1 MGKRPIF
8 LTLLQ
13 CLRRRRRS
21 IACLSSIPYWAHSSP
36 QTLKLVSYSQLW
48 LWLCEVHSEGVAR
61 QKRRR
66 FNPIPNPRARLF
78 VEKKME
84 TQTNNPNPNP
94 NGNSIT
100 GSWPV
105 WPTVD
110 GSLGLSEDESV
121 KYARRFYR
129 FGFAMLPWLW
139 AVNCFYFWPVLRHS
153 RSFPRIRP
161 CILSLSLSLRF
172 QFFNV
177 VDFLGLLIFVI
188 GWIESLN

>member
-1 MGKRPIF
+1 
-8 LTLLQ
+8 
-13 CLRRRRRS
+13 
-21 IACLSSIPYWAHSSP
+21 
-36 QTLKLVSYSQLW
+36 
-48 LWLCEVHSEGVAR
+48 
-61 QKRRR
+61 
-66 FNPIPNPRARLF
+66 
-78 VEKKME
+78 ME

-161 CILSLSLSLRF
+161 CILSLSLSQRF

-177 VDFLGLLIFVI
+177 VDFFRLIDFRYWLNRIFKLKV
-188 GWIESLN
+188 SLFLYVMLCVYRGMNVSF

>member
-1 MGKRPIF
+1 MEKRPIF
-8 LTLLQ
+8 PTLLQ

-36 QTLKLVSYSQLW
+36 QRQRNWLVIHQLW
-48 LWLCEVHSEGVAR
+48 LWLWEVHSEGVAR

-78 VEKKME
+78 VVVEKKME
-84 TQTNNPNPNP
+84 TQTNNSNPNP
-94 NGNSIT
+94 SLNGNSIT

-153 RSFPRIRP
+153 RSFPSIRP
-161 CILSLSLSLRF
+161 CTLSLSLSA
-172 QFFNV
+172 FN
-177 VDFLGLLIFVI
+177 FSMLLIF
-188 GWIESLN
+188 

>member
-1 MGKRPIF
+1 
-8 LTLLQ
+8 
-13 CLRRRRRS
+13 
-21 IACLSSIPYWAHSSP
+21 
-36 QTLKLVSYSQLW
+36 
-48 LWLCEVHSEGVAR
+48 
-61 QKRRR
+61 
-66 FNPIPNPRARLF
+66 
-78 VEKKME
+78 ME

-161 CILSLSLSLRF
+161 CILSLSLSLSALSIF
-172 QFFNV
+172 QCCWFFRLI
-177 VDFLGLLIFVI
+177 DFRYWLNRIFKLKV
-188 GWIESLN
+188 SLFLYVMWCVYRGMNFSFW

>member
-1 MGKRPIF
+1 
-8 LTLLQ
+8 
-13 CLRRRRRS
+13 
-21 IACLSSIPYWAHSSP
+21 
-36 QTLKLVSYSQLW
+36 
-48 LWLCEVHSEGVAR
+48 
-61 QKRRR
+61 
-66 FNPIPNPRARLF
+66 
-78 VEKKME
+78 ME

-161 CILSLSLSLRF
+161 CTLSLSLSLSLSALSIF
-172 QFFNV
+172 QCCWFFRLI
-177 VDFLGLLIFVI
+177 DFRYWLNRIFKLKV
-188 GWIESLN
+188 SLFVYVMLCVYRGMNFSFW

>member
-1 MGKRPIF
+1 
-8 LTLLQ
+8 
-13 CLRRRRRS
+13 
-21 IACLSSIPYWAHSSP
+21 
-36 QTLKLVSYSQLW
+36 
-48 LWLCEVHSEGVAR
+48 
-61 QKRRR
+61 
-66 FNPIPNPRARLF
+66 
-78 VEKKME
+78 ME
-84 TQTNNPNPNP
+84 TQTNNSNPNPSRSP

-161 CILSLSLSLRF
+161 YVVRSAVGFAVFTALLSSWAF
-172 QFFNV
+172 TFA
-177 VDFLGLLIFVI
+177 I
-188 GWIESLN
+188 GGEHLFGPVWDQLVMYKLADKLDLTGWS

>member
-1 MGKRPIF
+1 
-8 LTLLQ
+8 
-13 CLRRRRRS
+13 
-21 IACLSSIPYWAHSSP
+21 
-36 QTLKLVSYSQLW
+36 
-48 LWLCEVHSEGVAR
+48 
-61 QKRRR
+61 
-66 FNPIPNPRARLF
+66 
-78 VEKKME
+78 ME
-84 TQTNNPNPNP
+84 TQTNNPNPSP

-161 CILSLSLSLRF
+161 CILSLSLSLSLRF

-177 VDFLGLLIFVI
+177 VDFFRLIDFRYWLNRIFKLKV
-188 GWIESLN
+188 SLFLYVMLCVYRGMNVSF